1 MTKRILLALTMVA
14 LVGCKKPSEG
24 DCKRAIANIRALLGT
39 DKLTEDSGQNSAW
52 VRSCRGSAKK
62 ESVQCAMEAST
73 LDQLKRCGLLKGE
86 ELDELM
92 APVGGPPAPVVD
104 AAVAPV
110 ASVIDAAAAP
120 VAPVI
125 DAAGAADP
133 GAGSAPATGAGSAPA
148 SAPGSAVT
156 P

>member
-1 MTKRILLALTMVA
+1 MTKRILLALAMFA
-14 LVGCKKPSEG
+14 LVGCSKPSEG

-62 ESVQCAMEAST
+62 ESVKCAMEAST
-73 LDQLKRCGLLKGE
+73 VEQLKRCGLLKGE

-92 APVGGPPAPVVD
+92 APIPGPVAPQVD
-104 AAVAPV
+104 AAVAPAPV
-110 ASVIDAAAAP
+110 TDAAP
-120 VAPVI
+120 VSDAAPVV
-125 DAAGAADP
+125 DP
-133 GAGSAPATGAGSAPA
+133 AAPATGPGSAPA
-148 SAPGSAVT
+148 SAAGTAVT